1 MCIVMS
7 IYTYTYIYMAASHK
21 LCWPLRF
28 FISRPL
34 GGQDQLPLVAD
45 CRGRSAERCNLGG

>member
-1 MCIVMS
+1 
-7 IYTYTYIYMAASHK
+7 MADSRK
-21 LCWPLRF
+21 LWWPSALF
-28 FISRPL
+28 HFAL